1 MARPALRYMRLL
13 TAALAF
19 AGAASAMA
27 QGKLTVSGKLRVD
40 GGSLDGSRMV
50 VYKDGEK
57 QRTITDLKKF
67 SLDLELGGNYILS
80 FEKEGFVTKKL
91 SFNTNVPAGQEATPF
106 MPFTFVVSLFKQYD
120 GVNIVVFNQ
129 PVGMIRYD
137 GTQEEF
143 DYDTDYTKSIQSA
156 LEEAQAVVEK
166 KQQEEAALAAGN
178 AKQQEKEAKERAR
191 QEAQAAKE
199 AQEKA
204 LQEARAKAEQEKARQ
219 ETLAKEAQAKAEQE
233 ARLVKEAEAKAQE
246 EAQAKAAQ
254 EKAQQEAM
262 AQQAQAK
269 AEQEARAAKDVEEKA
284 VQEARA
290 AKEAAEKAKEEARA
304 LRAAEDEAVRKAAMA
319 KKAALKPAPP
329 PPRRDARPAPMPT
342 PVAVQRP
349 MPAPRPIPPADPG
362 PAVAADPVSGSDARL
377 AYAPHTGQESSPV
390 RPAEVRAMREP
401 RPKFEPP
408 PMSPVRTKD
417 VLVEPNQVVT
427 VVRVEAGDLANE
439 YRKVVRKYSGTYYFK
454 DGNSCSQTTWE
465 REALAGTEP

>member
-233 ARLVKEAEAKAQE
+233 AR
-246 EAQAKAAQ
+246 
-254 EKAQQEAM
+254 
-262 AQQAQAK
+262 
-269 AEQEARAAKDVEEKA
+269 AAKDVEEKA